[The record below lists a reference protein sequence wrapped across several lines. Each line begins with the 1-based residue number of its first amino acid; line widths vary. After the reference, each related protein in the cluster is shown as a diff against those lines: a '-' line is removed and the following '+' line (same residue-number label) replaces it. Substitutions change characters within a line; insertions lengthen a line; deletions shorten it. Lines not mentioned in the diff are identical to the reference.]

1 MIVDTFVM
9 DSQMKP
15 IQILTRQLIHLSLI
29 SLLITAADN
38 AIAGLADGF
47 DDALSATERLAEDR
61 ERDAAR
67 KPREVLE
74 FLGIGTGMTVLDV
87 AAGAGWYTEVLS
99 AAVGDQ
105 GYVISHNSF
114 GYGPRNAV
122 TVAAKAERLGNI
134 TMLFAA
140 YGDFRLDAEVDAAL
154 TGLNLHDFQNRS
166 AEEAQ
171 VFLSGIFRALKPG
184 GVLGVTDHEGSAGLD
199 NASLHRIE
207 LATAIDALENAG
219 FIVEA
224 TSDVLDNPADD
235 HTLRYDD
242 ESLGRNTDR
251 FLIRARKPK

>member
-1 MIVDTFVM
+1 MIVAMSFENLH
-9 DSQMKP
+9 MKP
-15 IQILTRQLIHLSLI
+15 IRIPASHFFHLVLIG
-29 SLLITAADN
+29 LLVAAANN
-38 AIAGLADGF
+38 AVAELADGF
-47 DDALSATERLAEDR
+47 DDALAAPERSTEDR
-61 ERDAAR
+61 ERDSAR
-67 KPREVLE
+67 KPQQVLE
-74 FLGIGTGMTVLDV
+74 FIGIGAGMTVLDV

-99 AAVGDQ
+99 AAVGDD

-114 GYGPRNAV
+114 IYGPRNAE
-122 TVAAKAERLGNI
+122 TVAAKAARLGNV

-171 VFLSGIFRALKPG
+171 VFLSGILMALKPG
-184 GVLGVTDHEGSAGLD
+184 GVFGVIDHEGSAGQD

-207 LATAIDALENAG
+207 LATAREAIENAG
-219 FIVEA
+219 FIIEA

-235 HTLRYDD
+235 KTLKYDD

-251 FLIRARKPK
+251 ILIRARKPE